1 MVSPP
6 VLSSEV
12 SVLHRSCLTHHPDGP
27 SSLPSRS
34 GPWTPGLRDPPVSS
48 GSRGSCTWPPA
59 GGVYVSPTFL
69 AAWQPA
75 GWNQSLP
82 LESNSLL
89 TLYSSRCGEAGG
101 ADMSPNQIRVDP
113 QHCKLA
119 LPSWRVTVWAAVAGC
134 WAVSFPA
141 WEMSTRTRPSLR
153 VWWGSNNR
161 TDKNS
166 AGCWQTEASFFSIV
180 ACLLVQMS

>member
-1 MVSPP
+1 MPFLLQGIFPSQGSNCVLILEVDSIPPSHLGSTLQMVSPP

-59 GGVYVSPTFL
+59 GGVYMSPTFL

-119 LPSWRVTVWAAVAGC
+119 LPSWRVTV
-134 WAVSFPA
+134 
-141 WEMSTRTRPSLR
+141 
-153 VWWGSNNR
+153 
-161 TDKNS
+161 
-166 AGCWQTEASFFSIV
+166 
-180 ACLLVQMS
+180 